1 MKENNNAPR
10 VVIIEDHDFDKEG
23 LRGTVTHNFEV
34 KAVFVNSQD
43 FFEAYKTLEQQTE
56 IVLVDY
62 ELQKSGSLLNGD
74 QIIARLVREN
84 YQAKFAVITGA
95 LDAVSVLKLAKAAGA
110 SGFSQKAMGIDRYK
124 KFIYQIHESNDFII
138 EEKTKDTLIDKML
151 VMLED
156 KTKEH
161 NYDVEQ
167 KHINII
173 KLIMQGKSNEGII
186 HSLLFDEFNDKLLT
200 HPDFDRRFN
209 FTNFIKETEKEIKRE
224 IKENPKNARLIK
236 LEKLKAA
243 LEKTHG
249 ENISIPE
256 KFQEL
261 KNCQYNT
268 VNKELKKH
276 LHYYD
281 KQIENHLH
289 NYKLKIKSE
298 LDLPNTKRDTLI
310 YGMIAYGLIGLEEL
324 KELIG

>member
-34 KAVFVNSQD
+34 KAVFVNSQN

-84 YQAKFAVITGA
+84 YQAKFAVITGV
-95 LDAVSVLKLAKAAGA
+95 LDVVSVLKLAKAAGA

-156 KTKEH
+156 KTKEQ
-161 NYDVEQ
+161 NYNVGQ

-173 KLIMQGKSNEGII
+173 KLMMQGKSNEDII
-186 HSLLFDEFNDKLLT
+186 HSLLFDEFNDKLMT
-200 HPDFDRRFN
+200 HPDFERRFN
-209 FTNFIKETEKEIKRE
+209 FANFIKETQKEL
-224 IKENPKNARLIK
+224 KENPTDFHIKK

-243 LEKTHG
+243 LEKIHG
-249 ENISIPE
+249 ENISLPE
-256 KFQEL
+256 KFREI
-261 KNCQYNT
+261 KNCQYST